1 VTPENET
8 KKVYLMRYLEARLK
22 ELSLVDELN
31 TLRLSVLPSGI
42 RYDGE
47 GGGSGTPHGLEEFA
61 ARYDAK
67 ERELYAQLDAQW
79 KLRAEI
85 ISIIEELPSEA
96 ERMVMRFRYI
106 NLREVRRDGRVVGYY
121 LRPWKD
127 IAESMHYTTDYV
139 GRLHGSALAHL
150 KQDSFFRIGS

>member
-1 VTPENET
+1 
-8 KKVYLMRYLEARLK
+8 MRYLEARLK

-42 RYDGE
+42 RYDGD
-47 GGGSGTPHGLEEFA
+47 GGGGGGAPHGLEEFA

-67 ERELYAQLDAQW
+67 ERELYAQLDVQW
-79 KLRAEI
+79 KIRGQI
-85 ISIIEELPSEA
+85 IAAIEDLPNEA

-106 NLREVRRDGRVVGYY
+106 NLREVRKGGRVVGYY
-121 LRPWKD
+121 LMPWKD
-127 IAESMHYTTDYV
+127 VAEAMHYTADYV

-150 KQDSFFRIGS
+150 VP

>member
-8 KKVYLMRYLEARLK
+8 KKAYLMRYLEARLK

-42 RYDGE
+42 RYDGD
-47 GGGSGTPHGLEEFA
+47 GGGGGGTPHGLEEFA

-67 ERELYAQLDAQW
+67 ERELYAQLDVQW
-79 KLRAEI
+79 KIRGQI
-85 ISIIEELPSEA
+85 IAAIEDLPNEA

-106 NLREVRRDGRVVGYY
+106 NLREVRKGGRVVGYY
-121 LRPWKD
+121 LMPWKD
-127 IAESMHYTTDYV
+127 VAEAMHYTADYV

-150 KQDSFFRIGS
+150 VP